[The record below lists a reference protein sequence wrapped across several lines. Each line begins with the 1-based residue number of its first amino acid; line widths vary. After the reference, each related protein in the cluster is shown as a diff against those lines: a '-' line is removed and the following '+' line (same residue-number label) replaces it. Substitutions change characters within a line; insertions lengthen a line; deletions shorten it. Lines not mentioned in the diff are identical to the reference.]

1 MPERWMRST
10 IGHITKYYDPRY
22 GEVVRMDTS
31 TNVLGPNPVAKEV
44 LRECLEL
51 DVNQYPKPYS
61 DDLRQALASFY
72 EVEEDMVI
80 VGNGSDEMLDIIFKS
95 LLECGERVVTPYPTY
110 SLHSFFV
117 ETNGGRV
124 SAVDLTPD
132 FQLRTD
138 EMLAAEG
145 KILLLCTPNNP
156 TANTF
161 RREEVESVIDQWE
174 GPVVVD
180 EAYGEFAR
188 QSFIPL
194 VKEYDNLIV
203 TRTFSKAY
211 GLAGMRVG
219 YLIASTAMTDIINR
233 CKIPY
238 SLNKVSERMALAALT
253 NREYVERALSAVDQ
267 QRPGLASD
275 LRSLGFEVFPS
286 ETNFMLARSPVPSDQ
301 LVRALAERGVLIR
314 NFGDRRMLEDCVR
327 TTIGTEELNQL
338 LISRLREVLETWS

>member
-1 MPERWMRST
+1 MRST
-10 IGHITKYYDPRY
+10 IGHIKKYYDPQY

-31 TNVLGPNPVAKEV
+31 TNVLGPNPVTKQV
-44 LRECLEL
+44 LKECLEM

-61 DDLRQALASFY
+61 DDLRQALASLY
-72 EVEEDMVI
+72 DVDEDMVI

-95 LLECGERVVTPYPTY
+95 LLNWGEKVVTPYPTY

-124 SAVDLTPD
+124 STVDLTPD

-138 EMLAAEG
+138 EMLATEG
-145 KILLLCTPNNP
+145 KIMLLCTPNNP
-156 TANTF
+156 TANLF
-161 RREEVESVIDQWE
+161 RREEVERLIAQWE
-174 GPVVVD
+174 GAVVVD
-180 EAYGEFAR
+180 EAYAEFAR

-194 VKEYDNLIV
+194 VREYDNLIV

-219 YLIASTAMTDIINR
+219 YLVAGHAMTDIINR
-233 CKIPY
+233 CKMPY
-238 SLNKVSERMALAALT
+238 SLNRISERVAMAALT
-253 NREYVERALSAVDQ
+253 NREYVERAISVVDQ
-267 QRPGLASD
+267 QRPKLASD

-286 ETNFMLARSPVPSDQ
+286 ETNFMLARSPVPSGQ
-301 LVRALAERGVLIR
+301 LMKALAERGVLIR
-314 NFGDRRMLEDCVR
+314 DFGDRRMLENCVR
-327 TTIGTEELNQL
+327 TTIGTEDLNQL